1 MKCRDRY
8 CLLLLLIVIFFT
20 NFPVL
25 LMAQETLTGT
35 EIGQKVPEII
45 AKNPDGKTLKLS
57 SLKGYLVLVDFWAS
71 WCGPCRH
78 ENPTVVKAY
87 ETYSKMN
94 LKNVKGFQV
103 FSVSLDNNLEAWKN
117 AIESD
122 NLTWK
127 YHVSELKGW
136 NAKAAT
142 DYGVGSIP
150 SNFLIDGEGI
160 LVAKNLRGEDL
171 LMELEKWVKY

>member
-1 MKCRDRY
+1 MKYKNKY
-8 CLLLLLIVIFFT
+8 CLLLLLAVVFHTGFS
-20 NFPVL
+20 VSL
-25 LMAQETLTGT
+25 KAQEVTTGT

-45 AKNPDGKTLKLS
+45 AKNTEGKVLKLS
-57 SLKGYLVLVDFWAS
+57 SLKGYLVLIDFWAS
-71 WCGPCRH
+71 WCGPCRR
-78 ENPTVVKAY
+78 ENPNVVKAY

-103 FSVSLDNNLEAWKN
+103 FSVSLDNNLESWKT
-117 AIESD
+117 AIADD
-122 NLTWK
+122 NLSWK
-127 YHVSELKGW
+127 YHVSDLKGW
-136 NAKAAT
+136 NAQAAT

-150 SNFLIDGEGI
+150 SNFLIDGDGI